1 MDLKNL
7 LFGHVKSWNLKVFFE
22 KPSWIKLFF
31 VPTVFSHNRD
41 FTGVY
46 LYVNS
51 RKGHKKAGEL
61 TGHKRLDL
69 KVFHCDCHSFSS
81 HNIDCKQNEKKNMIN
96 FYQKQDNVKQAWSLR
111 PRFSIALASKTN
123 SFWNEKKTQIFLRRE
138 VLLIDH
144 RNNFFNRL
152 AI

>member
-1 MDLKNL
+1 MKT
-7 LFGHVKSWNLKVFFE
+7 
-22 KPSWIKLFF
+22 IFF

-81 HNIDCKQNEKKNMIN
+81 HNIDCKQNEKKHDK
-96 FYQKQDNVKQAWSLR
+96 FL
-111 PRFSIALASKTN
+111 SKTRQRKA
-123 SFWNEKKTQIFLRRE
+123 SLKSKTTIFDSTSL
-138 VLLIDH
+138 
-144 RNNFFNRL
+144 
-152 AI
+152 

>member
-1 MDLKNL
+1 MKL
-7 LFGHVKSWNLKVFFE
+7 LFLSIDFQPSIRLNKLPFWLEEFFLYQLYLKIAV
-22 KPSWIKLFF
+22 SA
-31 VPTVFSHNRD
+31 
-41 FTGVY
+41 GVY

-81 HNIDCKQNEKKNMIN
+81 HNIDCKQNEKNMTY
-96 FYQKQDNVKQAWSLR
+96 FYQKQDVVKQALSLR

-123 SFWNEKKTQIFLRRE
+123 SFWNVKKTSQTLHFC
-138 VLLIDH
+138 LLLTIKTTFSID
-144 RNNFFNRL
+144 
-152 AI
+152 

>member
-1 MDLKNL
+1 MSNYDIWKY
-7 LFGHVKSWNLKVFFE
+7 FFE
-22 KPSWIKLFF
+22 NHLGLNFFF

-41 FTGVY
+41 FTGGVY

-81 HNIDCKQNEKKNMIN
+81 HNIDCKQNEKKTMIN
-96 FYQKQDNVKQAWSLR
+96 FYQKQDNVKQALSLR

-123 SFWNEKKTQIFLRRE
+123 SFWNE
-138 VLLIDH
+138 
-144 RNNFFNRL
+144 
-152 AI
+152 